1 MSIESSDKE
10 VDHPARFSPLD
21 QRKNKTMEFYP
32 KHLLKIQVLR
42 NKQYSPLMKQILKQ
56 LVCAMLIES
65 SVEIQEMVIFKALVD
80 RFS

>member
-1 MSIESSDKE
+1 
-10 VDHPARFSPLD
+10 
-21 QRKNKTMEFYP
+21 MEFYP